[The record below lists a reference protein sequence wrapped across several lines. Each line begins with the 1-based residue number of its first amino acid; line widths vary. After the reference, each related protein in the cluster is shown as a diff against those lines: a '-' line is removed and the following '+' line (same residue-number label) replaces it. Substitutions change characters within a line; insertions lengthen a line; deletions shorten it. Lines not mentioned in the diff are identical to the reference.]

1 MLGVSAEAPCRA
13 GGEDPL
19 EHGQDAEQQISRGM
33 QQSLGCLLTFPPQQV

>member
-33 QQSLGCLLTFPPQQV
+33 QQSPGCLLTFPPQQV